1 MGVRSVTVKGANQW
15 PHMLVC
21 QSVAIFFGQFEQVAR
36 FCQVSHKM
44 AIVVP
49 ELEKATLIAQAG
61 SDLKFLLDR
70 EGVDIELQVKLFFV
84 GVSSVKQFS
93 AFAEDKADLRKSLK
107 TNFEVDP
114 DTDIRSRVAIAKV
127 LVAWDAARARA
138 AKMAE
143 AEGDAQARNVP
154 KEVGSSDHHA
164 MRKAFETKYWEV
176 DDMKVPGKTYIE
188 KKLDE
193 VEKDELRAEP
203 LTEVISQ
210 NDDDPDTLKTV
221 WSVGGELKAVKV
233 GSRVSLPTTPEALRQ
248 RITLLGTAWIFVA
261 SHQTNRVYLE
271 GITPQLFQEY
281 LDYLLGVH
289 VHGLGA
295 SDAHGSSIGT
305 PSWDLVIS
313 YEHAIRSKS
322 IQLVRKGEVF
332 RKALRMAWEDPVTKE
347 RNFTTPL
354 ALEAVTRRP
363 SAGHAPSEP
372 NRKYQRSHR
381 ADGKGS
387 GKGKGSGGG
396 KNSNHSGGKGAK
408 GGKGGKSCSRMTP
421 DGKNICYSFNE
432 GGCTNKGCKFAHAR
446 RGRGLPR

>member
-1 MGVRSVTVKGANQW
+1 
-15 PHMLVC
+15 
-21 QSVAIFFGQFEQVAR
+21 
-36 FCQVSHKM
+36 M

-49 ELEKATLIAQAG
+49 ELEKANLIEQAG

-70 EGVDIELQVKLFFV
+70 EGVDIDLQVKLFFI
-84 GVSSVKQFS
+84 GVSSVKQFA

-107 TNFEVDP
+107 VNFEVDP

-138 AKMAE
+138 AKIAE

-164 MRKAFETKYWEV
+164 MRKAFELKYWEV
-176 DDMKVPGKTYIE
+176 EDGKVPGKTYIE
-188 KKLDE
+188 RKLDE
-193 VEKDELRAEP
+193 VEKDDLRAET

-210 NDDDPDTLKTV
+210 REDDPDTLKTV
-221 WSVGGELKAVKV
+221 WSIGGELKAVKV
-233 GSRVSLPTTPEALRQ
+233 GSRASLPTTPEELRQ

-295 SDAHGSSIGT
+295 SDAHGNSIGA
-305 PSWDLVIS
+305 PSWDLIIS

-332 RKALRMAWEDPVTKE
+332 RKALRLAWEDPVTKE

-363 SAGHAPSEP
+363 PAGHASSEP
-372 NRKYQRSHR
+372 NRKSQRTHR

-396 KNSNHSGGKGAK
+396 KSSHSGGGKGAK
-408 GGKGGKSCSRMTP
+408 GGKGSKGCSRNTP
-421 DGKNICYSFNE
+421 DGKNICYAFND
-432 GGCTNKGCKFAHAR
+432 GVCKNGSGCKFAHVCGKCFAVGVSMLECKCR
-446 RGRGLPR
+446 SH